1 MLETSRLLAGTIFER
16 RTDVSTKRNLA
27 LVLSHLLRWKRVVFL
42 DDDIRVPDPAD
53 LRRAVSLLDTHTAVG
68 LGIGGFPDNSMVC
81 HAFREAGGS
90 QETFI
95 GAGALAVDVK
105 RNRSFFPNIY
115 NEDWF
120 FVLDAGKRLQ
130 QVATVG
136 QVIQDPYDPYRPER
150 ARSGG
155 TR

>member
-1 MLETSRLLAGTIFER
+1 M
-16 RTDVSTKRNLA
+16 
-27 LVLSHLLRWKRVVFL
+27 
-42 DDDIRVPDPAD
+42 
-53 LRRAVSLLDTHTAVG
+53 
-68 LGIGGFPDNSMVC
+68 
-81 HAFREAGGS
+81 
-90 QETFI
+90 
-95 GAGALAVDVK
+95 AGALAVDVK

-150 ARSGG
+150 ARAEELGDVLAKARSGCS
-155 TR
+155 TRAGLPRMVTWRIGGNS